1 MALKAILDSLDG
13 IEESLHSLYAEKDGK
28 FVLQLEGVDA
38 HPAVVALKNGHTNSK
53 RERDEARA
61 ELRTLKEKYG
71 SLPDDFDA
79 DEYTRLKSEEEARL
93 ADPENKDLQSKINA
107 ATTAV
112 KTQLEAKLDRQ
123 KRDADAKI
131 AEKDAEI
138 AKRDSEIRRR
148 VVTDGLRTALTEANV
163 KPGLI
168 TGAVAMFDR
177 DVEVVLEDDQY
188 VARMKSDLGG
198 DEVAKFIGNWAQTD
212 AAKDFIATATGPDVQ
227 GNNRRGGGGD
237 SASNPFGKAGWN
249 KTAQAALIRD
259 NRAKAEQMAKAAG
272 FKSLDQ
278 TYTARGPVA
287 A

>member
-13 IEESLHSLYAEKDGK
+13 IDESLHGFYTEKNGK
-28 FVLQLEGVDA
+28 FILQVEGVDA

-61 ELRTLKEKYG
+61 ELRTLKERYG

-93 ADPENKDLQSKINA
+93 ADPDNKDLQSKINA

-123 KRDADAKI
+123 KRDADAKL

-138 AKRDSEIRRR
+138 TKRDAEIRRR

-163 KPGLI
+163 KPGLLA
-168 TGAVAMFDR
+168 GAVAMFDR

-212 AAKDFIATATGPDVQ
+212 AAKDFIATAAGPDVQ
-227 GNNRRGGGGD
+227 GNNRRGGGAD

-249 KTAQAALIRD
+249 KTTQAAMIRD
-259 NRAKAEQMAKAAG
+259 NRAKAEQLAKAAG

-278 TYTARGPVA
+278 TYAARGPVA